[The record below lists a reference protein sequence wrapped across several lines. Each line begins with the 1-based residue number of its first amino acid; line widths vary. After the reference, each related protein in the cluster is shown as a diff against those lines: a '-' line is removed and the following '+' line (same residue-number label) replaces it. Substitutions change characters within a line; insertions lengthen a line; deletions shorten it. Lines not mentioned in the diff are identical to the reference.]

1 MSTFSLELNDD
12 QLQIQQWVHDFA
24 ADVIRPAAP
33 EWDERE
39 ETPWPIIEEAAKI
52 GLYSMDFIANVFGD
66 PTGLTFPVV
75 SEELAWGDAGI
86 TLALSARRSACPAS
100 SATARPSRS
109 PSGCRS
115 ASAPPT
121 TSASPRSR

>member
-1 MSTFSLELNDD
+1 MTDFSLDLNED
-12 QLQIQQWVHDFA
+12 QLQIQKWVHDFA

-39 ETPWPIIEEAAKI
+39 ETPWPIIEEAANI
-52 GLYSMDFIANVFGD
+52 GLYSWEFIANAFSD
-66 PTGLTFPVV
+66 PTGLTFPIV
-75 SEELAWGDAGI
+75 SEELAGA
-86 TLALSARRSACPAS
+86 TPASRSRSSARRSACPAS
-100 SATARPSRS
+100 SAAARPSRS

-121 TSASPRSR
+121 TSTSPRSR